1 MKRMGIVAVTLA
13 VLALGNHPAAAQPA
27 SEPPA
32 SPPAAS
38 DAPAAQPAPPR
49 SSTLP
54 ASPPSPVPRPP
65 ASSATPPASS
75 FAFGRRPSRDEVS
88 AAREACRQQANAQ
101 AQRQRARQVLAQL
114 LRRQN
119 ACGGEKGGLPQG
131 GQGKRARAGGAARLH
146 PTVHGT
152 PARGLGGGALAS
164 RSSTSIRARPNRV
177 AHRNAAPPHVF
188 LLPQT
193 LRSCNVE

>member
-13 VLALGNHPAAAQPA
+13 ALALGNHPAAAQRA

-38 DAPAAQPAPPR
+38 DAPAAQPAPPP

-101 AQRQRARQVLAQL
+101 ELSGSERA
-114 LRRQN
+114 
-119 ACGGEKGGLPQG
+119 K
-131 GQGKRARAGGAARLH
+131 
-146 PTVHGT
+146 
-152 PARGLGGGALAS
+152 
-164 RSSTSIRARPNRV
+164 
-177 AHRNAAPPHVF
+177 F
-188 LLPQT
+188 
-193 LRSCNVE
+193 LRSCFAAKMPAVVRRAACRKEAKARGHVQAGLRAYIRQCMARQRGV